1 MGYVYFTD
9 EQKQRANAVDLED
22 FLSRQGEKLLRSGRE
37 KRLASDHSITVR
49 GNQWFDH
56 ASEKGGCAIDF
67 VQMFYGRSFPDA
79 VTMLLGGEQG
89 QAYRPSEPRSPEP
102 PKPFALPETHSDM
115 RRVYAY
121 LTKTR
126 CIERSVV
133 SFFARAKMIYEDSK
147 YHNAVFVG
155 FDPDGIARHA
165 HKRGTYTQGEPF
177 KGNVDGCDPRY
188 SFHHTGQSDTVYV
201 FEAPI
206 DLLSFITLHRKGL
219 GEGEAGFASHSY
231 VSLCG
236 VAEHALLRLLKDNPQ
251 VRKIG
256 LCLDNDKAG
265 LKARERITNIL
276 LERGYENVFSL
287 FPQQKDW
294 NEDLQLRH
302 EQMSVPMAE
311 RNQTMQMV

>member
-1 MGYVYFTD
+1 MSGYVYFTE

-22 FLSRQGEKLLRSGRE
+22 FLTRQGEKLLRSGRE

-49 GNQWFDH
+49 GNRWFDH

-79 VTMLLGGEQG
+79 VTMLLNGEQG
-89 QAYRPSEPRSPEP
+89 QAYRPSEQRRPEP
-102 PKPFALPETHSDM
+102 RGPFALPEANKDM
-115 RRVYAY
+115 RQVFAY

-126 CIERSVV
+126 CLDREVV
-133 SFFARAKMIYEDSK
+133 SVFAREKLIYEDAQ

-155 FDPDGIARHA
+155 VDADGVARHA

-188 SFHHTGQSDTVYV
+188 SFHFTGQGDTVYV

-206 DLLSFITLHRKGL
+206 DLLSFLSLYRKDWQQ
-219 GEGEAGFASHSY
+219 HSY

-236 VAEHALLRLLKDNPQ
+236 VSEHALLQLLADNPQ
-251 VRKIG
+251 VQKIG

-265 LKARERITNIL
+265 LKARERITGIL
-276 LERGYENVFSL
+276 SERGYGNVFSL
-287 FPQQKDW
+287 FSRQKDW
-294 NEDLQLRH
+294 NEDLQTLR
-302 EQMSVPMAE
+302 QQ
-311 RNQTMQMV
+311 QTAQPAASQIRPAMQMT